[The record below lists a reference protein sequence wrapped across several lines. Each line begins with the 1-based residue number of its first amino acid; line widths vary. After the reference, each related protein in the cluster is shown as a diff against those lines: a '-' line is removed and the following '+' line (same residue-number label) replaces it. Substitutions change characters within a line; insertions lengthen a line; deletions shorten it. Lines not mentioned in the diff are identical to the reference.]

1 MKRIKYFVVFLLTF
15 LASITLVFA
24 KDDVINRIDVN
35 ITLDNSG
42 NAHVEEIW
50 DVKANMGTE
59 FYKGMYNLGNM
70 EVTNFK
76 VYENDTLFT
85 YLDNW
90 NIHASLN
97 DKKNKNGINYTD
109 EGIELCF
116 GKGSMG
122 RHVFKLTYDI
132 SNFVFKTNDALVI
145 YYQVI
150 NMDMTPPP
158 KNFSLV
164 LTGPNAFNKN
174 IDVWGYGYKG
184 YAYVNNGKIYMSN
197 EENTLLEE
205 GDYAVLLVKFPLGMF
220 NVDENN
226 RYDIFDDFDEVYNK
240 AEDGTFDYDY
250 SEKEDILGII
260 ITLGTL
266 IFTFAIVAIAIA
278 SANEYKFE
286 SLGRKIKIKEI
297 NNFRDIP
304 CDKNEFNAYFLSC
317 VYRLNKKDTD
327 FFGAILLKWLLE
339 DKIEMKDSKN
349 GKSKDI
355 YLKQGLTFSNNV
367 EEKLY
372 EYLTSASK
380 DYILEKKGS
389 KYLIKDA
396 LKDEAIRLAGLK
408 KFLNEFS
415 RIKERQVIEVK
426 LWKEYLIYAQIF
438 GIAKE
443 VASQFK
449 DYYPEVVTYNDGSSN
464 LDIMDVI
471 ILNNLSNNVVN
482 AASSARSAANNYN
495 AGGGGFS
502 AGGGGFSSFGGGGG
516 GGR

>member
-1 MKRIKYFVVFLLTF
+1 
-15 LASITLVFA
+15 
-24 KDDVINRIDVN
+24 
-35 ITLDNSG
+35 
-42 NAHVEEIW
+42 
-50 DVKANMGTE
+50 
-59 FYKGMYNLGNM
+59 
-70 EVTNFK
+70 
-76 VYENDTLFT
+76 
-85 YLDNW
+85 
-90 NIHASLN
+90 
-97 DKKNKNGINYTD
+97 
-109 EGIELCF
+109 
-116 GKGSMG
+116 
-122 RHVFKLTYDI
+122 
-132 SNFVFKTNDALVI
+132 
-145 YYQVI
+145 
-150 NMDMTPPP
+150 
-158 KNFSLV
+158 
-164 LTGPNAFNKN
+164 
-174 IDVWGYGYKG
+174 
-184 YAYVNNGKIYMSN
+184 
-197 EENTLLEE
+197 
-205 GDYAVLLVKFPLGMF
+205 
-220 NVDENN
+220 
-226 RYDIFDDFDEVYNK
+226 
-240 AEDGTFDYDY
+240 
-250 SEKEDILGII
+250 
-260 ITLGTL
+260 
-266 IFTFAIVAIAIA
+266 
-278 SANEYKFE
+278 
-286 SLGRKIKIKEI
+286 
-297 NNFRDIP
+297 
-304 CDKNEFNAYFLSC
+304 
-317 VYRLNKKDTD
+317 
-327 FFGAILLKWLLE
+327 
-339 DKIEMKDSKN
+339 MKDSKN

-380 DYILEKKGS
+380 DYILEKKELEKWSRKNYNKLFNWIKDAEKLGRTNYINRGLVEKKGS

-449 DYYPEVVTYNDGSSN
+449 DYYPEVVTYNDGNSN

>member
-1 MKRIKYFVVFLLTF
+1 
-15 LASITLVFA
+15 
-24 KDDVINRIDVN
+24 
-35 ITLDNSG
+35 
-42 NAHVEEIW
+42 
-50 DVKANMGTE
+50 
-59 FYKGMYNLGNM
+59 
-70 EVTNFK
+70 
-76 VYENDTLFT
+76 
-85 YLDNW
+85 
-90 NIHASLN
+90 
-97 DKKNKNGINYTD
+97 
-109 EGIELCF
+109 
-116 GKGSMG
+116 
-122 RHVFKLTYDI
+122 
-132 SNFVFKTNDALVI
+132 
-145 YYQVI
+145 
-150 NMDMTPPP
+150 
-158 KNFSLV
+158 
-164 LTGPNAFNKN
+164 
-174 IDVWGYGYKG
+174 
-184 YAYVNNGKIYMSN
+184 
-197 EENTLLEE
+197 
-205 GDYAVLLVKFPLGMF
+205 MF

-380 DYILEKKGS
+380 DYILE
-389 KYLIKDA
+389 
-396 LKDEAIRLAGLK
+396 
-408 KFLNEFS
+408 
-415 RIKERQVIEVK
+415 
-426 LWKEYLIYAQIF
+426 
-438 GIAKE
+438 
-443 VASQFK
+443 
-449 DYYPEVVTYNDGSSN
+449 
-464 LDIMDVI
+464 
-471 ILNNLSNNVVN
+471 
-482 AASSARSAANNYN
+482 
-495 AGGGGFS
+495 
-502 AGGGGFSSFGGGGG
+502 
-516 GGR
+516 